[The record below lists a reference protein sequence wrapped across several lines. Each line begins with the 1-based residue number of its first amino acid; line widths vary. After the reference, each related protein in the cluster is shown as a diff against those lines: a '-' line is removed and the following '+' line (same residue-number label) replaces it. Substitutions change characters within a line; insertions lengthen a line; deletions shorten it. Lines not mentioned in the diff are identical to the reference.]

1 MEQINFMKMFM
12 AMTDIASE
20 TREQKL
26 ANRERIVFATHG
38 IIKPQ
43 DWATLPMEER
53 EARIDNM
60 LEATKDIGK

>member
-12 AMTDIASE
+12 AMSDMASE

-38 IIKPQ
+38 IIKPE
-43 DWATLPMEER
+43 DWDTLPMEER
-53 EARIDNM
+53 EARIDN
-60 LEATKDIGK
+60 LLTTIKSA

>member
-12 AMTDIASE
+12 AMSDMASE

-38 IIKPQ
+38 IIKPE
-43 DWATLPMEER
+43 DWDTLPMEER
-53 EARIDNM
+53 EKRIDN
-60 LEATKDIGK
+60 LLTAIKSA

>member
-12 AMTDIASE
+12 AMSDMASE

-43 DWATLPMEER
+43 DWDTLPMEER
-53 EARIDNM
+53 EKRIDN
-60 LEATKDIGK
+60 LLTAIKSA

>member
-12 AMTDIASE
+12 AMSDMASE

-43 DWATLPMEER
+43 DWDTLPMEER
-53 EARIDNM
+53 EKRIDN
-60 LEATKDIGK
+60 LLTTIKSA

>member
-12 AMTDIASE
+12 AMSDMASE

-43 DWATLPMEER
+43 DWDTLPMEER
-53 EARIDNM
+53 EQRIDN
-60 LEATKDIGK
+60 LLTTIKSA

>member
-12 AMTDIASE
+12 AMSDMASE
-20 TREQKL
+20 TREQKP

-43 DWATLPMEER
+43 DWDTLPMEER
-53 EARIDNM
+53 EKRIDN
-60 LEATKDIGK
+60 LLTTIKSA

>member
-12 AMTDIASE
+12 AMSDMASE

-43 DWATLPMEER
+43 DWDTLPMEER
-53 EARIDNM
+53 EKRIDN
-60 LEATKDIGK
+60 LLTTIKSV

>member
-12 AMTDIASE
+12 AMSDMASE

-26 ANRERIVFATHG
+26 ANRECIVFATHG

-43 DWATLPMEER
+43 DWDTLPMEER
-53 EARIDNM
+53 EKRIDN
-60 LEATKDIGK
+60 LLTTIKSA

>member
-12 AMTDIASE
+12 AMSDMASE

-43 DWATLPMEER
+43 DWDTLPMEER
-53 EARIDNM
+53 EARLDN
-60 LEATKDIGK
+60 LLTTIKSA

>member
-12 AMTDIASE
+12 AMSDMASE

-26 ANRERIVFATHG
+26 ANRERILFATHG

-43 DWATLPMEER
+43 DWDTLPMEER
-53 EARIDNM
+53 EKRIDN
-60 LEATKDIGK
+60 LLTTIKSA

>member
-12 AMTDIASE
+12 AMSDMASE

-43 DWATLPMEER
+43 DWDTLPMEER
-53 EARIDNM
+53 EKRLDN
-60 LEATKDIGK
+60 LLTTIKSA

>member
-12 AMTDIASE
+12 AMSDMASE

-38 IIKPQ
+38 IIKPE
-43 DWATLPMEER
+43 DWDTLPMEER
-53 EARIDNM
+53 EKRIDN
-60 LEATKDIGK
+60 LLTTIKSA

>member
-12 AMTDIASE
+12 AMSDMASE

-43 DWATLPMEER
+43 DWDTLPMEER
-53 EARIDNM
+53 EKRMDN
-60 LEATKDIGK
+60 LLTTIKSV